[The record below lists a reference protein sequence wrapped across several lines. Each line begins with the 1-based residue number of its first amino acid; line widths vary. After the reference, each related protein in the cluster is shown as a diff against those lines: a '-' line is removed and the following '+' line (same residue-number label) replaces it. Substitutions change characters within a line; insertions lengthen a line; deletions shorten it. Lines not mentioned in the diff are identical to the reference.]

1 VLRAGGTYIFSEEK
15 TEHPFT
21 KTIEKLATKIE
32 KF

>member
-21 KTIEKLATKIE
+21 KTIDKLATKIE